1 MLRLRQLRTQH
12 GLLVTEPAT
21 GATSVVDTREA
32 VTAQVRAVTM
42 RLGDASLPTADPRIS
57 SATFSACYLFDV
69 ADTIDLKRL
78 ENIGGQSF
86 QPAPLSRTIPTPEAI
101 QFAVPPRVATLS
113 EVTVRDRTGSTR
125 AKIYDYGVISIGF
138 TFPYA
143 GSWSSF
149 IQLASDLRA
158 DDTLPTLARERVQ
171 TVLQE
176 CGAALVEPHEPLVED
191 YFINTIEQLEEPRDS
206 QALLDG
212 LRSQLVRL
220 MLAETGPLS
229 QSEESEALRFNFSY
243 FPDDLVVV
251 QWDSAFIFDSHADAE
266 VVADLLEF
274 ANSQL
279 VEFRTYDARLDAEL
293 DVIYAADFPPRARF
307 RPMRR
312 RGIEQRAAQL
322 SYLMVDIRELADRAT
337 NALKIT
343 GDAYYARIYR
353 AIAARLGLD
362 VWQRQIES
370 KLDAVG
376 DVYRYLVDEAQ
387 VARSEFLELIVIVL
401 IGIEI
406 VVGIL
411 GLRH

>member
-1 MLRLRQLRTQH
+1 
-12 GLLVTEPAT
+12 
-21 GATSVVDTREA
+21 
-32 VTAQVRAVTM
+32 M
-42 RLGDASLPTADPRIS
+42 RSGDASIASEDPRIA
-57 SATFSACYLFDV
+57 SATFFACFLFDV
-69 ADTIDLKRL
+69 ADTIDLTQVGS
-78 ENIGGQSF
+78 IAGQSL
-86 QPAPLSRTIPTPEAI
+86 QPAPLSRPIPTPEAI
-101 QFAVPPRVATLS
+101 QFTVPPRVAPLG
-113 EVTVRDRTGSTR
+113 EVTAHDRTGAAR
-125 AKIYDYGVISIGF
+125 AKIYDYGVISVGF
-138 TFPYA
+138 TFPYS
-143 GSWSSF
+143 GSWSGF
-149 IQLASDLRA
+149 IHLASTFRG
-158 DDTLPTLARERVQ
+158 DDALAVLARER
-171 TVLQE
+171 LQRVRAE

-191 YFINTIEQLEEPRDS
+191 YFVAAVEQLEKPLDA
-206 QALLDG
+206 QALIDQ
-212 LRSQLVRL
+212 LRPQLVRL
-220 MLAETGPLS
+220 MLAEPGPLAP
-229 QSEESEALRFNFSY
+229 SEESEALRFSFSY

-266 VVADLLEF
+266 VVVDLLEF

-279 VEFRTYDARLDAEL
+279 VELRTYDARLDAEL
-293 DVIYAADFPPRARF
+293 DVIYAADFPPRARI

-312 RGIEQRAAQL
+312 RGIEQRASQL
-322 SYLMVDIRELADRAT
+322 SYLMVDIRELADRAS

-401 IGIEI
+401 IAIEI
-406 VVGIL
+406 VVGIF

>member
-1 MLRLRQLRTQH
+1 
-12 GLLVTEPAT
+12 
-21 GATSVVDTREA
+21 
-32 VTAQVRAVTM
+32 M
-42 RLGDASLPTADPRIS
+42 RSGDASIPVEDPRIS
-57 SATFSACYLFDV
+57 AATFFACYLFDV
-69 ADTIDLKRL
+69 ADTIDLNRL
-78 ENIGGQSF
+78 GSIAGQSL

-101 QFAVPPRVATLS
+101 QFTVPPRVAPLGD
-113 EVTVRDRTGSTR
+113 VTAHRRTATAR

-138 TFPYA
+138 TFPYS
-143 GSWSSF
+143 GPWSSF
-149 IQLASDLRA
+149 IKLASELRG
-158 DDTLPTLARERVQ
+158 DDALAALARDR
-171 TVLQE
+171 LQAVRAE
-176 CGAALVEPHEPLVED
+176 CGVALVEPHEPLVED
-191 YFINTIEQLEEPRDS
+191 YFVTAVEQLEHPIDA
-206 QALLDG
+206 QTLLET
-212 LRSQLVRL
+212 LRPQLVGL
-220 MLAETGPLS
+220 MLAETGPLA
-229 QSEESEALRFNFSY
+229 QSEESEALRFSFSY
-243 FPDDLVVV
+243 FPDDLVIV
-251 QWDSAFIFDSHADAE
+251 QWDSAFIFDSHTDAE
-266 VVADLLEF
+266 VIVDLLEF

-279 VEFRTYDARLDAEL
+279 VELRTYDARLDAEL
-293 DVIYAADFPPRARF
+293 DVIYAADFPPRARI

-312 RGIEQRAAQL
+312 RGIEQRASQL
-322 SYLMVDIRELADRAT
+322 SYLMVDIRELADRAS

-401 IGIEI
+401 IAIEI

>member
-1 MLRLRQLRTQH
+1 
-12 GLLVTEPAT
+12 
-21 GATSVVDTREA
+21 
-32 VTAQVRAVTM
+32 M
-42 RLGDASLPTADPRIS
+42 RSGDASLPADPRIN
-57 SATFSACYLFDV
+57 SATFFVCYLFDV

-78 ENIGGQSF
+78 GSIAGQSL
-86 QPAPLSRTIPTPEAI
+86 QPAPLTRTIPTPEAI
-101 QFAVPPRVATLS
+101 QFAVPPRVAVLGD
-113 EVTVRDRTGSTR
+113 VTAHNRTGTAR
-125 AKIYDYGVISIGF
+125 AKMYDYGVISIGF
-138 TFPYA
+138 MFPFT
-143 GSWSSF
+143 GLWSEF
-149 IQLASDLRA
+149 TELASVFRG
-158 DDTLPTLARERVQ
+158 DDALAVLARERLQ
-171 TVLQE
+171 TVLFE
-176 CGAALVEPHEPLVED
+176 CGGALVEPHDPLIED
-191 YFINTIEQLEEPRDS
+191 YFVTTVEQLERPVDA
-206 QALLDG
+206 QTLLDA
-212 LRSQLVRL
+212 LRSQLVGL
-220 MLAETGPLS
+220 MLAETGRLAP
-229 QSEESEALRFNFSY
+229 SEESEALRFNFSY

-251 QWDSAFIFDSHADAE
+251 QWDSAFIFDSRTDAE
-266 VVADLLEF
+266 VVVNLLEF

-279 VEFRTYDARLDAEL
+279 VELRTYDTRLDAEL
-293 DVIYAADFPPRARF
+293 DVIYAADFPPRTRI

-312 RGIEQRAAQL
+312 RGIEQRASQL
-322 SYLMVDIRELADRAT
+322 SYLMVDIRELADRAS

-401 IGIEI
+401 IAIEI